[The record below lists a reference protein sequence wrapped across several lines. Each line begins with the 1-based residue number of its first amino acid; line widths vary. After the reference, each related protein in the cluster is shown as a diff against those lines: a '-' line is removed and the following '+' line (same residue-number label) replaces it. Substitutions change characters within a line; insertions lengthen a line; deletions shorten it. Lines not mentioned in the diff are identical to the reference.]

1 MPVFKKLAKKISGPK
16 KKEQEHLIIKLM
28 KDEKFYGKELN
39 ILDVGCGKSIILI
52 NIKKSLKENLHKVNC
67 FGIDGNPSP
76 LRSSKEL
83 EIEIHQLDLEKDKFP
98 FPDNFFSI
106 IIVNQVFEHLK
117 QIFWVM
123 SEIHRVLQK
132 KGILIIG
139 VPNLASLHDR
149 FALLAGIQPYTIKVV
164 GPHVRGYTIKGLK
177 EFVELDSFFTV
188 SEVASAV
195 LDFFPPILA
204 RKILFLFPSLGNFI
218 FFKCRKT
225 EKAGNFAEVL
235 KTRRFETNYLP
246 TEGIGKM
253 LK

>member
-1 MPVFKKLAKKISGPK
+1 MNVLKKLTKKISGSRE
-16 KKEQEHLIIKLM
+16 KEIESLIIKLIS
-28 KDEKFYGKELN
+28 DEKFYGNELN
-39 ILDVGCGKSIILI
+39 ILDVGCGKGIILI
-52 NIKKSLKENLHKVNC
+52 NIKKSLKENIHKVNC

-83 EIEIHQLDLEKDKFP
+83 GIETHQLDLEKDKFP

-106 IIVNQVFEHLK
+106 IIANQVLEHIK

-123 SEIHRVLQK
+123 SEIHRVLLK

-149 FALLAGIQPYTIKVV
+149 FALLAGIQPFTIKVV

-188 SEVASAV
+188 SEVASSI

-204 RKILFLFPSLGNFI
+204 RKILFLFPSMGNFI

-235 KTRRFETNYLP
+235 KTRKFETNYLP
-246 TEGIGKM
+246 TRHFGKM